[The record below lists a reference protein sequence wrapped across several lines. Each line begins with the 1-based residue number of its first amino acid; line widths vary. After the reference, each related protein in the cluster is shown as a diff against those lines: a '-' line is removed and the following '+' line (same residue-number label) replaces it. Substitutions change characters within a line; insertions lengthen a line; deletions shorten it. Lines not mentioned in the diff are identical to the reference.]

1 MRDKNGIV
9 IDDTTH
15 SLLAGQQQLA
25 LNFEVPSGNDFQL
38 GISDGNTGLYRNDSD
53 SDFPYNIG
61 SVMSITG
68 SSASSD
74 YYYFYYNIEVEVPCK
89 EMSTNVFDLKKNNRK
104 LLKVKDI
111 LGREAKKNSN
121 QTLFYLY
128 DDGSVEEDNN

>member
-1 MRDKNGIV
+1 MPQLLLIKSAVFYAEYPVTYFELRDKNGIV

-68 SSASSD
+68 SSASSPD

-89 EMSTNVFDLKKNNRK
+89 EMSTNVFDLEKIIEN
-104 LLKVKDI
+104 
-111 LGREAKKNSN
+111 
-121 QTLFYLY
+121 Y
-128 DDGSVEEDNN
+128 